1 MPQRLGCCDGTEP
14 WRRTSLA
21 ADLLTEA
28 RGEADKLATPLT
40 EDDLVDL
47 FGRLGAPSPE
57 DWARSQVTEGI
68 PSSRASSFSNRRGR
82 TLCLKAIQHGSRMR
96 SGRQSSDPTTHMPG
110 WAQHLRD
117 AEPLVRHPTTS
128 QRLPAVSRRDC
139 FLLLRTSLKA
149 RRMTR
154 ILTWMF
160 HGACLRPTSM
170 GTQQNIGSG
179 TSMNRCWNSTRLV
192 ARCDQS
198 YPAKT

>member
-68 PSSRASSFSNRRGR
+68 PQLARFLFLKQAWSNVVSEGD
-82 TLCLKAIQHGSRMR
+82 TAWIQNEIR
-96 SGRQSSDPTTHMPG
+96 S
-110 WAQHLRD
+110 A
-117 AEPLVRHPTTS
+117 
-128 QRLPAVSRRDC
+128 
-139 FLLLRTSLKA
+139 K
-149 RRMTR
+149 
-154 ILTWMF
+154 
-160 HGACLRPTSM
+160 LRP
-170 GTQQNIGSG
+170 N
-179 TSMNRCWNSTRLV
+179 
-192 ARCDQS
+192 D
-198 YPAKT
+198 P